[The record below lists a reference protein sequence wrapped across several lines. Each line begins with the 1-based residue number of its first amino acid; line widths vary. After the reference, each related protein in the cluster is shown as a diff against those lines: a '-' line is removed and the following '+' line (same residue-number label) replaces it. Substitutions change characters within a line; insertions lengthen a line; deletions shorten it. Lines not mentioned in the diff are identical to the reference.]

1 MQETDAV
8 GSRATGRRSGRV
20 ARAAT
25 ALGGAV
31 LLAAGLALV
40 GSAPAQA
47 AAPASGGHARTLVV
61 AVGGDDRAAGTA
73 RHPLATV
80 QAAVDRLPRGG
91 TVELRGGRYA
101 QRVSLGPRVHDLTI
115 RPYGREHAVL
125 DGATLTP
132 PDGRSALVA
141 VDGSRRV
148 TVEGLDVT
156 GYRTT
161 ALDAVPIGIYVHGA
175 ARDVTLRRN
184 HVHHLGNDNATLGSF
199 DLNAHGIAI
208 YGDAVDHP
216 ITGLRIEGNEVDHLV
231 LGASESVVVNG
242 NVDGWRITRNDIH
255 DNNNIGIDAIGYE
268 PTLPEPYRYT
278 NRNRARN
285 GLIDHNTVRNIISKG
300 NPSYYEDGA
309 WCNCA
314 DGIYVDG
321 GTKIRIERNTLS
333 GNDIGVEVAAE
344 NARGSADHVLVRRN
358 LITRSAY
365 VGIATGGYCNG
376 DDACGGEKTGRAHD
390 NRFERN
396 TLYAN
401 NRLDDGSPE
410 VLVQYYAYRTTFTRN
425 KVWATTDAH
434 AVVGTVEGA
443 EDDGLSTPLR
453 ADRNTYWT
461 TGGDRDEATFGS
473 LGTTYTGFD
482 TYREATGQDRHSR
495 FARFRVPRI

>member
-1 MQETDAV
+1 M
-8 GSRATGRRSGRV
+8 
-20 ARAAT
+20 AT
-25 ALGGAV
+25 AFGASV
-31 LLAAGLALV
+31 LLTLGVTVV
-40 GSAPAQA
+40 G
-47 AAPASGGHARTLVV
+47 AAPADAGPRGGHQARTLVV
-61 AVGGDDRAAGTA
+61 AVGGDDRAVGTV

-91 TVELRGGRYA
+91 SVELRGGRYA
-101 QRVSLGPRVHDLTI
+101 QRVTLGPGVHDLTI
-115 RPYGREHAVL
+115 RPYRHEHAVL
-125 DGATLTP
+125 DGSSLTP
-132 PDGRSALVA
+132 PDGRSAMVTL
-141 VDGSRRV
+141 DGSHRV
-148 TVEGLDVT
+148 RVQGLDVT

-161 ALDAVPIGIYVHGA
+161 ALDAMPIGIYVHGA
-175 ARDVTLRRN
+175 ARDVTIRDN
-184 HVHHLGNDNATLGSF
+184 HVHHLGNDNGTLGSF
-199 DLNAHGIAI
+199 DLNAHGIAV
-208 YGDAVDHP
+208 YGDSVDHP

-242 NVDGWRITRNDIH
+242 NVDGWRISRNDIH

-278 NRNRARN
+278 DRNRARN
-285 GLIDHNTVRNIISKG
+285 GVIDHNTVRNTISKG
-300 NPSYYEDGA
+300 NPSYYEDGG

-321 GTKIRIERNTLS
+321 GTKIRIERNTVT

-376 DDACGGEKTGRAHD
+376 GGACGGEQTGRAHD
-390 NRFERN
+390 NRFDRN

-410 VLVQYYAYRTTFTRN
+410 VLVQFYAYRTSFTRN
-425 KVWATTDAH
+425 RVWATNDAR

-443 EDDGLSTPLR
+443 EDDGLSTPLE

-461 TGGDRDEATFGS
+461 TGGHRREATFGS

-482 TYREATGQDRHSR
+482 AYREATGQDRHSR
-495 FARFRVPRI
+495 FARFRVPR